1 MVKKREDLQR
11 VLKLLD
17 KALRNLTSVKMSHAS
32 RREELHS
39 TPSTALNPWEK
50 NNTSTSNEV
59 DWSVVK
65 SKKSLIG

>member
-1 MVKKREDLQR
+1 MVRKREDLQR

-17 KALRNLTSVKMSHAS
+17 KALRNLTSVRMSNSS
-32 RREELHS
+32 RKEPLEVS
-39 TPSTALNPWEK
+39 TTTAVNPWEK
-50 NNTSTSNEV
+50 NTVSSTADI

>member
-17 KALRNLTSVKMSHAS
+17 KALRNLTSVKMSNTS
-32 RREELHS
+32 RKEEVGS
-39 TPSTALNPWEK
+39 TTVVNPWEK
-50 NNTSTSNEV
+50 NVVSSTSDI